1 MTILEQI
8 ERTRRELV
16 GTKPRSR
23 RRIELRRIE
32 LEIRLR
38 DLRTRQLRAEMRGK
52 RLG

>member
-1 MTILEQI
+1 MTILQQI
-8 ERTRRELV
+8 ERTQRELV

-23 RRIELRRIE
+23 RRIE

-52 RLG
+52 RAG